1 VISNAPWTK
10 SKGSGLYRYNPTG
23 QYFAPVGFRGKLYRK
38 KLDTE
43 DYELAKRKLADFRR
57 DLERTEATKGN
68 TSFARLLDDYVHTV
82 GGSDSTKEKTR
93 AVIEKLSKR
102 GLASAPYRHAQSS
115 TRKTGSV
122 SVCDLWSCQ
131 AQLRQ

>member
-23 QYFAPVGFRGKLYRK
+23 QYFAPVHFRGKLYRK

-68 TSFARLLDDYVHTV
+68 TSFARLLDDYVHTL
-82 GGSDSTKEKTR
+82 GGSDSTKEKKR

-102 GLASAPYRHAQSS
+102 GLASTPYRHAQSS
-115 TRKTGSV
+115 TRK
-122 SVCDLWSCQ
+122 
-131 AQLRQ
+131 

>member
-1 VISNAPWTK
+1 MPRGQNQ
-10 SKGSGLYRYNPTG
+10 KGSGLYRYNPTG
-23 QYFAPVGFRGKLYRK
+23 QYFAPVHFRGKLYRK

-68 TSFARLLDDYVHTV
+68 TSFARLLDDYVHTL
-82 GGSDSTKEKTR
+82 GGSDSTKEKKR

-102 GLASAPYRHAQSS
+102 GLASTPYRHAQSS
-115 TRKTGSV
+115 TRK
-122 SVCDLWSCQ
+122 
-131 AQLRQ
+131 

>member
-1 VISNAPWTK
+1 MP
-10 SKGSGLYRYNPTG
+10 RG
-23 QYFAPVGFRGKLYRK
+23 QNQKAPVSIVIIQPASISHLCTFAASWYRK

-68 TSFARLLDDYVHTV
+68 TSFARLLDDYVHTL

-102 GLASAPYRHAQSS
+102 GLASTPYRHAQST
-115 TRKTGSV
+115 TRK
-122 SVCDLWSCQ
+122 
-131 AQLRQ
+131 